1 MSLDCPELEN
11 NTIFKLL
18 INRVKHNLWLTTQ
31 GYDEALFNNF
41 PTQLMHDAVR
51 ERYRESSNM
60 TVFTTNSTLV
70 GPALSASTLN
80 KVRSA
85 SA

>member
-1 MSLDCPELEN
+1 MYFE
-11 NTIFKLL
+11 
-18 INRVKHNLWLTTQ
+18 NLWLTTQ

-60 TVFTTNSTLV
+60 TILTKTSTFV
-70 GPALSASTLN
+70 GPAMSASTGST
-80 KVRSA
+80 VRSA
-85 SA
+85 ST